1 MHIVGNLV
9 SLSFPLSQ
17 IYSHSLGD
25 QHSQLWCQREQQQQ
39 QQQRQPASTT
49 NTGASIDY
57 ASSDVA
63 NYAIDYGKQATS
75 VRSAATATTPTA

>member
-17 IYSHSLGD
+17 IYSHSLDD
-25 QHSQLWCQREQQQQ
+25 QHSQLWCQREQQ

-63 NYAIDYGKQATS
+63 NYAIDYGKQATG